1 MIDLFSEVSA
11 YCNFDIPDEI
21 KVPIAIVGAGGIVDG
36 AHLPAYKIAGLE
48 VIGIFD
54 VDQAKAKDVAARHNI
69 PKVYGS
75 LEELLADPSSVIVD
89 IAVPAAVSYTHLT
102 LPTNREV

>member
-1 MIDLFSEVSA
+1 MIEQFKEVSDF
-11 YCNFDIPDEI
+11 CNFDIPDEI

-54 VDQAKAKDVAARHNI
+54 VDQAKAHDVATRHQI
-69 PKVYGS
+69 PKVYSS
-75 LEELLADPSSVIVD
+75 LAELLADPRSVIVD
-89 IAVPAAVSYTHLT
+89 ICLLYTSDAAD
-102 LPTNREV
+102 E